1 MGAFTT
7 MTSKGQLTIPKD
19 VRDQLGIE
27 PGTRFFVTVRNGQV
41 VALPKNK
48 RIADLAGILGKPP
61 KGKAATLDD
70 IDKAIGQAVGEDD
83 DRIKREW
90 NEHYCKGT

>member
-19 VRDQLGIE
+19 VRDELE
-27 PGTRFFVTVRNGQV
+27 LTPGTKFFVTVRGGEI

-48 RIADLAGILGKPP
+48 RIADLAGFLGKPP
-61 KGKAATLDD
+61 RGESATLADLND
-70 IDKAIGQAVGEDD
+70 AVSQALADD
-83 DRIKREW
+83 DQRIVRDW
-90 NEHYCKGT
+90 NVRQGKKV